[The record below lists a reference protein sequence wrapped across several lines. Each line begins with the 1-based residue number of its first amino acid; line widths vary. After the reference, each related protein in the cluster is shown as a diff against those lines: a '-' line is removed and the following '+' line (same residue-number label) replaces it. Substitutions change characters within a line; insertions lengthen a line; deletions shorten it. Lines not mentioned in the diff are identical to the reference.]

1 MKDTNNAKLSDNVK
15 SCLYELCFHE
25 MDEIGE
31 YDSHKLITGIQ
42 DEEFSILLEIDCRLR
57 ANVVNL
63 KLIPSLEFES
73 SDMLAFYQLI
83 NTLNGT
89 LMDIGHFSINE
100 SDKEFLLQT
109 SIDCSAENFDR
120 EQMIESIKRIV
131 QQGLEGF
138 KLLMEMLNGDQC
150 PYQMLASYMTKMRE
164 NLQQDEKIIH

>member
-1 MKDTNNAKLSDNVK
+1 MKDKSSTKLSDKIK
-15 SCLYELCFHE
+15 SCLYELDFHE
-25 MDEIGE
+25 MDEISE
-31 YDSHKLITGIQ
+31 NDSLKLITGVQ
-42 DEEFSILLEIDCRLR
+42 DDALSVLMEIDCQLKTN
-57 ANVVNL
+57 AVNL
-63 KLIPSLEFES
+63 RLIPSLEFKS

-100 SDKEFLLQT
+100 SDKGFLLQT
-109 SIDCSAENFDR
+109 SIDYSAGIFDR

-150 PYQMLASYMTKMRE
+150 PYQMLASYMTEMRE